1 MLQGPIFALLTP
13 FARDGSVD
21 EGALRAYLGFLAERG
36 VRTIIANGTT
46 GEFASLSAEERHAV
60 LRVCRE
66 AFTGTIIAN
75 VSACAVGDVRALI
88 ASGADLCDAFLLLPP
103 FYYAD
108 APEDGL
114 LRFFEACLH
123 DAPRPALL
131 YDFPRHTGNVLTP
144 GLLARV
150 VSAVGP
156 AVGVKDSSGKLEN
169 ARAKKEA
176 APEARVFLGA
186 DGLALAALRGGLD
199 GSATGAG
206 NAIPEFLVQLAASWS
221 GGDARKAEAIQAEG
235 ALWGAV
241 RRTLGVGEITITKAA
256 VACRLP
262 GFPTAV
268 RAPLASPDAG
278 LIERVGGE
286 LRALLAGGG
295 AIQWKE
301 GPASCP

>member
-21 EGALRAYLGFLAERG
+21 EGALRAYLGFLAGRG
-36 VRTIIANGTT
+36 VRAIIANGTT
-46 GEFASLSAEERHAV
+46 GEFASLGAKEKHTV

-66 AFTGTIIAN
+66 AFAGTIIAN

-88 ASGADLCDAFLLLPP
+88 RAASDSCDAFLLLPP

-114 LRFFEACLH
+114 LRFFEACVH
-123 DAPRPALL
+123 DAPRPVLL
-131 YDFPRHTGNVLTP
+131 YDFPRHTGNALAP
-144 GLLARV
+144 GLVARV
-150 VSAVGP
+150 VSEIGP
-156 AVGVKDSSGKLEN
+156 VVGVKDSSGKLEN
-169 ARAKKEA
+169 ARAKKDA

-186 DGLALAALRGGLD
+186 DGLALAALRAGLD

-235 ALWGAV
+235 DSWGAV
-241 RRTLGVGEITITKAA
+241 RRALGAGEIAMAKAA

-268 RAPLASPDAG
+268 RAPLASPDAE
-278 LIERVGGE
+278 LTARVAGE
-286 LRALLAGGG
+286 LRALLSGGG

-301 GPASCP
+301 GAASCP